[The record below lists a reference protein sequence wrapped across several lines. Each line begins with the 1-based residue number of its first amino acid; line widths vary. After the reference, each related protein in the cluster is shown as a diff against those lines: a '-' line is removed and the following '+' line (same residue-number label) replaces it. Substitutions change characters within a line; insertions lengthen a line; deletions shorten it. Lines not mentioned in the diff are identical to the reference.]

1 MQRNVRE
8 RFVEI
13 ANLEIGVR
21 ASRLSRSMRPMGLW
35 ISNNRL
41 KVREEEEEERG
52 GDRPSRKVEE
62 RHPRSERAR
71 GTNEDRYITLDH
83 LLAKSFE
90 NVLIVF
96 ALESVTE
103 RRTGG
108 WTLPLSAYPW
118 RKSIYPEGSFV
129 VIDTE

>member
-1 MQRNVRE
+1 
-8 RFVEI
+8 
-13 ANLEIGVR
+13 
-21 ASRLSRSMRPMGLW
+21 MRPMGLW

-103 RRTGG
+103 ARGAREVGLFLYRPILG
-108 WTLPLSAYPW
+108 ENRFIPREVSL
-118 RKSIYPEGSFV
+118 
-129 VIDTE
+129 